1 MVTNNPAQHHRQ
13 NSKCAIQPAIFF
25 VLATLVLLLVNPTVT
40 QAQEPVKPV
49 GSGEGTITLWFPVDS
64 VDVPVTVTADYILE
78 DDLPKGIKYP
88 PHTVGQAF
96 TMGVW
101 QGEGTTVDRFSP
113 SVVINVEYAD
123 SNIIEMDRE
132 QEDKLQLFMYEPV
145 TKSWNRLCSSVDI
158 YENIVSAALTYPTP
172 FEKNGSSLF
181 AIALDQTPEL
191 GQTVDGNGTTTLT
204 LKGTDLRLKIARDE
218 LPPNSHFAVTML
230 PRSAGGRSVKLFSRP
245 VDIKACRID
254 YTDPTR
260 GNRQINTFYRLPEV
274 GFDYDADTLSRAGGL
289 QNLTIAN
296 LQNEKWVD
304 VEEFGSRVRRGSQ
317 TISVPSWLLGT
328 FGLTV
333 R

>member
-1 MVTNNPAQHHRQ
+1 MVTNSLSQHHGQ
-13 NSKCAIQPAIFF
+13 NSKRVTRTAIFF
-25 VLATLVLLLVNPTVT
+25 VLATLALLLLDPAAT
-40 QAQEPVKPV
+40 QAQDPVKPV
-49 GSGEGTITLWFPVDS
+49 GSGEDTITLWFPVDS
-64 VDVPVTVTADYILE
+64 VDSFITVTADFILE

-113 SVVINVEYAD
+113 SAVINVEYSD

-132 QEDKLQLFMYEPV
+132 QEDKLQLFMYEPA

-158 YENIVSAALTYPTP
+158 YQNVVSAALAYPTP

-191 GQTVDGNGTTTLT
+191 DQTVDVNGTTTLT
-204 LKGTDLRLKIARDE
+204 LQGTDLRLKITRDE
-218 LPPNSHFAVTML
+218 LPPSSHFAVTML

-245 VDIKACRID
+245 VDVKACRID
-254 YTDPTR
+254 YNDPTR
-260 GNRQINTFYRLPEV
+260 GNRQINTFFRLPEV
-274 GFDYDADTLSRAGGL
+274 GFDYDADTLSRAGGR

-304 VEEFGSRVRRGSQ
+304 VEEFGSRVQRGSD